1 MFRAGST
8 ELTAEVRTII
18 SEFAYLD
25 DDMTDDDL
33 LNLDSLNIAEL
44 LAVVED
50 EFGADVAAGFTEPDV
65 RTIRSIT
72 AAIERW
78 QGSA

>member
-1 MFRAGST
+1 MFRADYT
-8 ELTAEVRTII
+8 ELTAEIRTII

-25 DDMTDDDL
+25 NDMTDDDP

-50 EFGADVAAGFTEPDV
+50 QFGADVAAVFTEPDV

-72 AAIERW
+72 YAIERG
-78 QGSA
+78 QGRA